1 VSTKIYIVNNGI
13 PSLPVFAIYGRKV
26 GDREREVP
34 TTYPAEETRTFGRT
48 LYSPRHH
55 LDAQG
60 RPIPVR
66 VGMNEKHRIVF
77 VPSKRP
83 ATVHAL
89 DKPAPVPPAVRKVAK
104 RFKAVAIPTTAQ
116 RSR

>member
-1 VSTKIYIVNNGI
+1 MSTKIHSTGGI
-13 PSLPVFAIYGRKV
+13 PALPAFVIWGRTA
-26 GDREREVP
+26 GERERNGA
-34 TTYPAEETRTFGRT
+34 TAHPAEEARFFGRT

-55 LDAQG
+55 VDAQG

-83 ATVHAL
+83 AMVHAL
-89 DKPAPVPPAVRKVAK
+89 DKPAPVAAAPARKVAK
-104 RFKAVAIPTTAQ
+104 RFKAVTIPTNTQ

>member
-1 VSTKIYIVNNGI
+1 MSTKIHSTGGI
-13 PSLPVFAIYGRKV
+13 PALPTFVVWGRMA
-26 GDREREVP
+26 GERERNGA
-34 TTYPAEETRTFGRT
+34 TAHPAEEARFFGRT

-55 LDAQG
+55 IDAQG

-66 VGMNEKHRIVF
+66 ISPEGRY